1 MLGLGVVS
9 KLLNDN
15 SLRTSVGDLVV
26 KTIRADVELLQ
37 NSADLSYRLMRCG
50 LQAGLPAADAKGNS
64 VEDAAEV
71 VKDLIQVNVG
81 YYSTLVDLNLAFTN
95 RLLNAV
101 GVESVSPS
109 AANPS
114 RQPSATTVPEMKLV
128 AKVGEH
134 LRVPFRV
141 ENNRAE
147 TTGVSFH
154 LTPFTRAGQSEAIH
168 AEASFDPPEITLDP
182 YQEVQIFLSLPVT
195 PMFSPAGVYKAILA
209 VEGMNAMRIEITL
222 EVIASA

>member
-15 SLRTSVGDLVV
+15 GLRTSVGDLVV
-26 KTIRADVELLQ
+26 KTLRADVELLQ

-50 LQAGLPAADAKGNS
+50 LQAGLPAADAKENS
-64 VEDAAEV
+64 LEDAAEV

-81 YYSTLVDLNLAFTN
+81 YYSTLVDLNLAFTS

-101 GVESVSPS
+101 GSESVSPS
-109 AANPS
+109 AANSS
-114 RQPSATTVPEMKLV
+114 RQTSATVPEMKLV

-147 TTGVSFH
+147 TTVVSFH

-195 PMFSPAGVYKAILA
+195 PMFSPAGVYKATLA
-209 VEGMNAMRIEITL
+209 VEGMDAMRIEITL